1 MKYAPAVMRPSDASA
16 DQTPP
21 IRLGLIQL
29 TVPHYRVAV
38 FDRLAAD
45 PRLDVTVLADT
56 LQADGSL
63 TSAADRGRFRTE
75 QTPWRR
81 RGGFILQPGMVAAAR
96 SGRFDVLLLPWN
108 TRILHLFPALRE
120 SRRRGVGTILF
131 GHGYSKKESTLRRR
145 LRNAALSRA
154 GAALL
159 YNTAARDR
167 LLEEGIAATKLH
179 VALNAID
186 QAPIQVAR
194 ESWRGSPERLNA
206 FRRQHGLAGRELVLF
221 VSRLEPDKRVDLL
234 IEAFARLR
242 ATHPSARLAIVGD
255 GSLRASLEALAQ
267 RRGLGESAI
276 FPGAIFDEA
285 ELAPWMLC
293 ASAFAYPVAIGL
305 SILHAFGYG
314 VPVVTSD
321 DFASHNP
328 EIEALRPGENG
339 LLYREDDIADFAAK
353 LELMLTGGAWWETMS
368 RAARE
373 TVVAPDGFTL
383 DGMVR
388 GMTEAILAVARRGHA
403 SP

>member
-1 MKYAPAVMRPSDASA
+1 MGPSDASA
-16 DQTPP
+16 DQTSP

-29 TVPHYRVAV
+29 TVPHYRVPV

-45 PRLDVTVLADT
+45 CRLHLTVLADT

-63 TSAADRGRFRTE
+63 TSAADRGHFRTE

-81 RGGFILQPGMVAAAR
+81 RGGFIVQPGMLAAAR

-120 SRRRGVGTILF
+120 ARRRGVGTILF
-131 GHGYSKKESTLRRR
+131 GHGYSKKEGWLRRR

-154 GAALL
+154 DAAVL
-159 YNTAARDR
+159 YNHTAKTR
-167 LLEEGIAATKLH
+167 LLEEGIAESKLH
-179 VALNAID
+179 VALNALD
-186 QAPIQVAR
+186 QAPIQAAR
-194 ESWRGSPERLNA
+194 EAWRSQPAQLNA
-206 FRRQHGLAGRELVLF
+206 FRRQHGLVGRELILF

-234 IEAFARLR
+234 IEAFARVR
-242 ATHPSARLAIVGD
+242 SSHPEARLAIVGD
-255 GSLRASLEALAQ
+255 GSLRRSLEALAQ
-267 RRGLGESAI
+267 DHGLGDAAL
-276 FPGAIFDEA
+276 FPGAIFDES

-328 EIEALRPGENG
+328 EIEALRPGANG
-339 LLYREDDIADFAAK
+339 LLYRENDVADFAAK
-353 LELMLTGGAWWETMS
+353 LELMLIGGAWWESMS
-368 RAARE
+368 RAARD
-373 TVVAPDGFTL
+373 TVVGPDGFSL
-383 DGMVR
+383 ERMVR
-388 GMTEAILAVARRGHA
+388 GMTEAVLAVARRGPEA
-403 SP
+403 R